1 MSIKL
6 MVLALAALPAVIL
19 AWQGHMGALG
29 ITDSALRAEAQK
41 AVRYFSQDD
50 PIPWFGPKTRDAAK
64 ALSEQDRA
72 AAVREILGTVK
83 AIVMSKP
90 FMDAHAEYVKKEFK
104 GVDHGI
110 KVLSPE
116 EKHKA
121 MMAGGEAAIDDA
133 TKQMAVQMAQM
144 VKQMPD
150 MMLKPMFEEDMKS
163 WERESKSNNAKS
175 RAKGQKLY
183 AGAKAIE
190 GLVATDVEKF
200 KNGYMVLKSIDM
212 GGPDNLAAIQGG
224 ANQQQ
229 MEMEQ
234 ENWNKHSL
242 KGILRGRLSRIAK
255 EAGTVDFAAQTVQQG
270 NTRKFVN
277 PVYER
282 KSAAW
287 KAMYRAG
294 KAPTMAVAE
303 FANAWLKEL

>member
-1 MSIKL
+1 MKIKFVA
-6 MVLALAALPAVIL
+6 MALAGLPAAVL
-19 AWQGHMGALG
+19 AWQGHLGVLG
-29 ITDSALRAEAQK
+29 ITESALRAEAEK
-41 AVRYFSQDD
+41 AVRYYSQNDS
-50 PIPWFGPKTRDAAK
+50 IPWFGAKTRDAAK
-64 ALSEQDRA
+64 AMSEQDRA
-72 AAVREILGTVK
+72 AAVKEILAAVK

-90 FMDAHAEYVKKEFK
+90 FMDAHAEYVKKEHK

-121 MMAGGEAAIDDA
+121 MMAGGEAAMDEL
-133 TKQMAVQMAQM
+133 TRQTAVQMAQM

-150 MMLKPMFEEDMKS
+150 MALKPMFEEDMKS
-163 WERESKSNNAKS
+163 WERESKSGSAKS
-175 RAKGQKLY
+175 RAKGQRLY

-190 GLVATDVEKF
+190 GLIATDLEKF

-229 MEMEQ
+229 MEEEQ
-234 ENWNKHSL
+234 SNWNKYSL
-242 KGILRGRLSRIAK
+242 KAVLKGRLSRIVK
-255 EAGTVDFAAQTVQQG
+255 EASTVDFAAQTVQQG
-270 NTRKFVN
+270 RTVKFVN
-277 PVYER
+277 PAYER
-282 KSAAW
+282 KSPTW

-294 KAPTMAVAE
+294 KAPTAALAE

>member
-1 MSIKL
+1 MKIKFIA
-6 MVLALAALPAVIL
+6 LALAGLPAAVL
-19 AWQGHMGALG
+19 AWQGHLGVLG
-29 ITDSALRAEAQK
+29 ITESALRAEAEK
-41 AVRYFSQDD
+41 AVRYYSQNDS
-50 PIPWFGPKTRDAAK
+50 IPWFGAKTRDAAK
-64 ALSEQDRA
+64 AMSEQDRA
-72 AAVREILGTVK
+72 AAVKEILAAVK

-90 FMDAHAEYVKKEFK
+90 FMDAHAEYVKKEHK

-121 MMAGGEAAIDDA
+121 MMAGGEAAMDEL
-133 TKQMAVQMAQM
+133 TRQTAVQMAQM

-150 MMLKPMFEEDMKS
+150 MVLKPMFEEDMKN
-163 WERESKSNNAKS
+163 WERESKSSNAKS

-190 GLVATDVEKF
+190 GLIATDLEKF

-229 MEMEQ
+229 MEEEQ
-234 ENWNKHSL
+234 SNWNKYNL
-242 KGILRGRLSRIAK
+242 KAVLKGRLSRIVK
-255 EAGTVDFAAQTVQQG
+255 EASTVDFAAQTVQQG
-270 NTRKFVN
+270 RTVKFVN
-277 PVYER
+277 PAYER
-282 KSAAW
+282 KSSTW

-294 KAPTMAVAE
+294 KAPTAALAE
-303 FANAWLKEL
+303 FATAWLKEL